1 MTRWT
6 DRSKTSARQWRT
18 PEDVHHHGAEGLIG
32 PNAVLQLLP
41 LLGARD
47 PGTAGR
53 LMALAGLAGPPSDTA
68 MMPEFAAARLHHAVR
83 QSLGPAAPWM
93 LAEAGRAT
101 GDYILAHRIPRAA
114 QRVLRSLPAPLSA
127 PLLKAAIARHA
138 WTFAGSGD
146 FSTRPGLVF
155 KVARNPLVAGE
166 SSPAPLCHWH
176 AAVFERLF
184 RTLVDDRL
192 RAHETGC
199 CACGDHACRFE
210 LSRPD

>member
-1 MTRWT
+1 
-6 DRSKTSARQWRT
+6 
-18 PEDVHHHGAEGLIG
+18 
-32 PNAVLQLLP
+32 
-41 LLGARD
+41 
-47 PGTAGR
+47 
-53 LMALAGLAGPPSDTA
+53 MAQAGLDAPPSDA
-68 MMPEFAAARLHHAVR
+68 GLMPEAPAARLHHAVR
-83 QSLGPAAPWM
+83 QNLGPAAPWV

-114 QRVLRSLPAPLSA
+114 QTLLRNLPAALSA
-127 PLLKAAIARHA
+127 PLLKSAIAKHA
-138 WTFAGSGD
+138 WTFAGSGT

-155 KVARNPLVAGE
+155 EIAANPVIAGE
-166 SSPAPLCHWH
+166 SSPEPLCHWH

-210 LSRPD
+210 LDRID

>member
-1 MTRWT
+1 MI
-6 DRSKTSARQWRT
+6 A
-18 PEDVHHHGAEGLIG
+18 
-32 PNAVLQLLP
+32 
-41 LLGARD
+41 
-47 PGTAGR
+47 
-53 LMALAGLAGPPSDTA
+53 AGLDAPPSDA
-68 MMPEFAAARLHHAVR
+68 GLMPEGPAARLHHAVR
-83 QSLGPAAPWM
+83 ETLGPAAPWV

-114 QRVLRSLPAPLSA
+114 QAVLRTLPAALSA
-127 PLLKAAIARHA
+127 PLLKAAIAKHA
-138 WTFAGSGD
+138 WTFAGSGQ

-155 KVARNPLVAGE
+155 EIARNPVIAGE
-166 SSPAPLCHWH
+166 SSPTPLCHWH

-192 RAHETGC
+192 RAQETGC